1 MSRHYQQHLSE
12 VECIELSE
20 EFDFCIGNAIKYI
33 WRAGHKTVDARP
45 DLEKAEWY
53 LLRADRSKNQRL
65 PAHKAERL
73 SAYLAYDFD
82 GWRRMAIYSVCTGD
96 IQEALEVIRE
106 LME

>member
-1 MSRHYQQHLSE
+1 MNNHYQQHLSE

-53 LLRADRSKNQRL
+53 LLRADRAKGQSL
-65 PAHKAERL
+65 PAYKTRRL
-73 SAYLAYDFD
+73 SAYLAHE
-82 GWRRMAIYSVCTGD
+82 GEAWRRMAIYSVCTGD
-96 IQEALEVIRE
+96 VQRALEVIRE
-106 LME
+106 AME

>member
-1 MSRHYQQHLSE
+1 MNNHYQQHLSE

-33 WRAGHKTVDARP
+33 WRAGHKTVDVRP

-53 LLRADRSKNQRL
+53 LLRANRTKSQSL

-73 SAYLAYDFD
+73 SAYLAHEGAD
-82 GWRRMAIYSVCTGD
+82 WRRMAIYSVCTGD
-96 IQEALEVIRE
+96 VQEALEVIRE